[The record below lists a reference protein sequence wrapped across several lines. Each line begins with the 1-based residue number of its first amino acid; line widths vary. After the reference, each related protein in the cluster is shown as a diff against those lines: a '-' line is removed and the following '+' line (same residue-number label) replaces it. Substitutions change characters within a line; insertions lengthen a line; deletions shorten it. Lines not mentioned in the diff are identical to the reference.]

1 MKIEILGVGCTRC
14 QMLEARVRAA
24 AHRLGLDYELTH
36 VRELRDIV
44 ARGVE
49 MTPALAIDGE
59 IRASGKLPS
68 EAELIRMLREAA
80 SQPA

>member
-24 AHRLGLDYELTH
+24 AHRAGVEYELVH
-36 VRELRDIV
+36 VRELHDIV
-44 ARGVE
+44 ERGVDF
-49 MTPALAIDGE
+49 TPALAIEGE
-59 IRASGKLPS
+59 IRCRGRLPS
-68 EAELIRMLREAA
+68 ETELTRMLREAA